1 MSLVQGAY
9 RVPGAEGRDRLSAD
23 RRRGGPG
30 MARGM
35 RPVRK
40 RVALEHEGSGVGKEI
55 EMEGSLIMG
64 WHLETLKIVAENE
77 FVAGVILRY
86 TIAEIERLRL
96 YLKVIE
102 DEAPKRNLDWCRRIA
117 KEALED

>member
-1 MSLVQGAY
+1 
-9 RVPGAEGRDRLSAD
+9 
-23 RRRGGPG
+23 
-30 MARGM
+30 
-35 RPVRK
+35 
-40 RVALEHEGSGVGKEI
+40 
-55 EMEGSLIMG
+55 MG